1 MTKRKTKPKIG
12 DILEIEWVDVE
23 TVDGHGVTLE
33 SVLAMEP
40 MLCKS
45 IGKYVGDNEHYKVL
59 VHNEF
64 NSEAGSPDYIRIV
77 HGCIKNIEVLKES
90 DATKDTKGNTGRGRA
105 GKKSK

>member
-59 VHNEF
+59 VQSEF

-77 HGCIKNIEVLKES
+77 HGCIKNIEILKER
-90 DATKDTKGNTGRGRA
+90 DAVKDPKGGAGRNRTR
-105 GKKSK
+105 KKPA